1 MPVKGLFSD
10 IEDPIGGPEGLVLP
24 PDLNAVDGP
33 LAGGAEEAVVL
44 SLSDLVPDEQGEV
57 VLFND
62 ADAPVTIAAD
72 RPVIATGL
80 AEPHV
85 TAAGIDV
92 TGMQYSS
99 FDTGVTVY
107 HDPDV
112 PFTVE

>member
-10 IEDPIGGPEGLVLP
+10 IDDPLGGTEGLVIP

-33 LAGGAEEAVVL
+33 HIGEAEEAVVL
-44 SLSDLVPDEQGEV
+44 SLSDLVPDAQGEV

-62 ADAPVTIAAD
+62 ADAPVMIAAD
-72 RPVIATGL
+72 RPVIASGM

-92 TGMQYSS
+92 TGMHYSS

-107 HDPDV
+107 HDPDI
-112 PFTVE
+112 PLTVG